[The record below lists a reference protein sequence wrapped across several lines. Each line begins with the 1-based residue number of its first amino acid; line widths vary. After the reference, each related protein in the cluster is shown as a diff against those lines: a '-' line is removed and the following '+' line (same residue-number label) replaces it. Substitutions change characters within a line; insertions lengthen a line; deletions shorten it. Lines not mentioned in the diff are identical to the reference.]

1 MDQSLKSQMQRQ
13 FQMARKPRIDA
24 KGMGKVMLWQVKSI
38 LHGHFPT
45 LASHL
50 SSVNDPRKGEQYT
63 IEELLMAGI
72 VLFVFRCDSRNSFNH
87 KSNDKKFCKNYY
99 RTFRLNVPHMD
110 AVNDLMVKID
120 AKELEDIRCK
130 LFSALIEKRVF
141 HKFHFFD
148 KYFSIGIDAT
158 GVYNWG
164 ENPPDD
170 IAKYAIKKT
179 SKHGKVNYFTLMV
192 EAVLI
197 CSNGMT
203 IPLMSEW
210 VANESKEYV
219 KQDCELNAFK
229 RIAVRLKG
237 CFPRL
242 PVCLLVDGL
251 YTNVALMNVCDEYG
265 WKYITVFKDGNL
277 SSVWEE
283 VKSLIPLNEK
293 NIKIVVNGDNN
304 HWYTHSYRW
313 LCDIEYQK
321 YRIHWMECSV
331 EKKHRNTDKKKQ
343 QFCVFNQF
351 RCG

>member
-1 MDQSLKSQMQRQ
+1 MEQSLKSQVLRE
-13 FQMARKPRIDA
+13 FKMARKPRIDA
-24 KGMGKVMLWQVKSI
+24 KGRGKVMLWHIKSI
-38 LHGHFPT
+38 LHCHLPD
-45 LASHL
+45 LSSHL
-50 SSVNDPRKGEQYT
+50 SSIDDPRKGKEYS

-72 VLFVFRCDSRNSFNH
+72 VLFVLRCDSRNSFNH
-87 KSNDKKFCKNYY
+87 MSNDKKFCKNYY
-99 RTFRLNVPHMD
+99 RTFRMYVPHMD

-130 LFSALIEKRVF
+130 LFSALIEKHVF
-141 HKFHFFD
+141 HKFRFFD
-148 KYFSIGIDAT
+148 KYFTIGIDAT
-158 GVYNWG
+158 GIYNWG

-170 IAKYAIKKT
+170 IAKYTNKKT
-179 SKHGKVNYFTLMV
+179 SKHGKVNYFTLVV
-192 EAVLI
+192 EVVLI

-203 IPLMSEW
+203 ISLMSEW

-229 RIAVRLKG
+229 RVAVRLKN

-251 YTNVALMNVCDEYG
+251 YTNVALMDVCDEYG

-283 VKSLIPLNEK
+283 VESLIPLNEK

-304 HWYTHSYRW
+304 HWYTHDYRW
-313 LCDIEYQK
+313 LNDIEYQK
-321 YRIHWMECSV
+321 YKIHWMKCTV
-331 EKKHRNTDKKKQ
+331 AKKHRKTEKTRSNGH
-343 QFCVFNQF
+343 FS
-351 RCG
+351 G